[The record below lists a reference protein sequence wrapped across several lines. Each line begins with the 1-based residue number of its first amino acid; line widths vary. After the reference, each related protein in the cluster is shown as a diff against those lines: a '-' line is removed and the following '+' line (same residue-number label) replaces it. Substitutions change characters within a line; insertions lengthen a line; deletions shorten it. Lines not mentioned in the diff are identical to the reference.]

1 MLATTMQLAGNRG
14 ESAGAYLS
22 CAASIG
28 SLLAGVAWKDYQ
40 RFQTLFVTMFVRN
53 GAGDLSIKLLRD
65 PQSRVIP
72 NR

>member
-1 MLATTMQLAGNRG
+1 MNGRIRWNIWWRRW
-14 ESAGAYLS
+14 GAYLS

-28 SLLAGVAWKDYQ
+28 SLLAGFAWEDYQ
-40 RFQTLFVTMFVRN
+40 RFQTMFVRN
-53 GAGDLSIKLLRD
+53 EVGDLSIKLLLD

>member
-1 MLATTMQLAGNRG
+1 MLATTMRLAGNRG

-28 SLLAGVAWKDYQ
+28 SLLAGAAWIDYQ
-40 RFQTLFVTMFVRN
+40 RFQTMFVRN
-53 GAGDLSIKLLRD
+53 EVGDLSIKLLLD